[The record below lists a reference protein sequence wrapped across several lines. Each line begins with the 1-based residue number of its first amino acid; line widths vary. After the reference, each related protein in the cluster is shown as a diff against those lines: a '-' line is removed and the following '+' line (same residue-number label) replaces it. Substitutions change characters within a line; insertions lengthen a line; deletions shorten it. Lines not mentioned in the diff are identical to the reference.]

1 MRILHTAD
9 WHVGKRL
16 GRIDRSE
23 ETEKVLSQVVE
34 VARSE
39 EVDIVIVAGD
49 LFDRGLPPFVSLRL
63 VLEKLVALADTGA
76 KVVAIPGN
84 HDSAELFDV
93 LRPHLEH
100 SGVTLVH
107 KPKRPEDGGV
117 VTLPSR
123 DGSETARVACFPF
136 LHEAH
141 VVEFMEEPED
151 RYKGYAERIRK
162 ILSAYSSF
170 LEGRSEKNAVDVLV
184 GHFMIDGAVP
194 SGSERELHIG
204 EAYMASRESV
214 PHTFHYAA
222 LGHIHKPQPAPGAE
236 DYARYAGSLMQLDFG
251 EAGQEKSVAVVD
263 VAASGRRHVEQIPIT
278 AGRELKRVR
287 GTLDELRTRVDELS
301 GAILA
306 VDVLTDGPAPGIA
319 DEVREILPDALYVKA
334 EYPREEASVMNREG
348 MTLSDLYEAYVL
360 SQYGAPATDELKAA
374 FRDLCDEV
382 GVSI

>member
-1 MRILHTAD
+1 VRILHTAD

-23 ETEKVLSQVVE
+23 ETDKVLDQVVE
-34 VARSE
+34 VARAE
-39 EVDIVIVAGD
+39 EVDLVIVAGD

-63 VLEKLVALADTGA
+63 VLAKLVALADTGA
-76 KVVAIPGN
+76 KVVAVPGN
-84 HDSAELFDV
+84 HDSPDLFDV
-93 LRPHLEH
+93 LGPHLEH

-107 KPKRPEDGGV
+107 KPLPPDKGGV
-117 VTLPSR
+117 VTITSR
-123 DGSETARVACFPF
+123 DGAETARVAAFPF

-141 VVEFMEEPED
+141 VVEFMESSD
-151 RYKGYAERIRK
+151 DKHKSYAERIRR
-162 ILSAYSSF
+162 INTTYSQY
-170 LEGRSEKNAVDVLV
+170 LERNPAKNAIDVLV
-184 GHFMIDGAVP
+184 GHFMIDGAIP

-204 EAYMASRESV
+204 EAYMASREAV

-251 EAGQEKSVAVVD
+251 EAGQEKSVAVAEVT
-263 VAASGRRHVEQIPIT
+263 ASGRRNVELIPIT

-287 GTLDELRTRVDELS
+287 GTLEELRARENELA

-306 VDVLTDGPAPGIA
+306 VDVVTEGPAPGIA
-319 DEVREILPDALYVKA
+319 DEVRATFPDALYVKA
-334 EYPREEASVMNREG
+334 DYPRTEADSLDREG
-348 MTLSDLYEAYVL
+348 MTLSDLYESYVIDH
-360 SQYGAPATDELKAA
+360 YGSPASEDLKKA
-374 FRDLCDEV
+374 FRELSDEV

>member
-1 MRILHTAD
+1 VRILHTAD

-23 ETEKVLSQVVE
+23 ETEKVLEQVVE

-39 EVDIVIVAGD
+39 EVDLIIVAGD
-49 LFDRGLPPFVSLRL
+49 LFDRGVPPFVSLRL
-63 VLEKLVALADTGA
+63 VLEYLVALAGTGA
-76 KVVAIPGN
+76 RVVAVPGN
-84 HDSAELFDV
+84 HDSVELFDV
-93 LRPHLEH
+93 LQPHLEH

-117 VTLPSR
+117 VTVPSR

-141 VVEFMEEPED
+141 VVEFMEAPED
-151 RYKGYAERIRK
+151 RYKSYADRVRDICRAY
-162 ILSAYSSF
+162 SAY
-170 LEGRSEKNAVDVLV
+170 LEKNPTKNAVDVLV
-184 GHFMIDGAVP
+184 GHFMIHGAVP

-204 EAYMASRESV
+204 EAYMASQDAV

-222 LGHIHKPQPAPGAE
+222 LGHIHKAQPAPGAE
-236 DYARYAGSLMQLDFG
+236 DYARYSGSLMQLDFG
-251 EAGQEKSVAVVD
+251 EAGHAKSVAVVE
-263 VAASGRRHVEQIPIT
+263 VTASGRRHVEEIPIT

-287 GTLDELRTRVDELS
+287 GTLQELEEREAELV

-306 VDVLTDGPAPGIA
+306 VEVITDGPAPGIA
-319 DEVREILPDALYVKA
+319 DEVREIFPDALYVKA
-334 EYPREEASVMNREG
+334 DYPRAEAESLNREG
-348 MTLSDLYEAYVL
+348 MTLSDLYEAYVVK
-360 SQYGAPATDELKAA
+360 QYGSPATDDLKNAFKELS
-374 FRDLCDEV
+374 DEV